1 MTSFRWY
8 ACCVTSIRASVP
20 RIGVSMATQNNITIN
35 DYSNEKSSFGVTSV
49 TANAGNLAAQQT
61 LAAALVAA
69 TEDLTIGEVVKQ
81 TQVLVILDSPAIP
94 TSPYAQR
101 ELKWLVSYIGDSSGK
116 TFSVE
121 IAAPDITDNVVPN
134 SDVADLTSTDWA
146 AFVTAF
152 EAYVR
157 SPDNGTETVTVVGAR
172 LVGRN
177 I

>member
-1 MTSFRWY
+1 
-8 ACCVTSIRASVP
+8 
-20 RIGVSMATQNNITIN
+20 MATLNNIQIT
-35 DYSNEKSSFGVTSV
+35 DYSNEKSSFGVTSI

-61 LAAALVAA
+61 LAATLVAA
-69 TEDLTIGEVVKQ
+69 VEDLTIGELTKQ
-81 TQVLVILDSPAIP
+81 AMSLVILDSPAIP
-94 TSPYAQR
+94 TNPYAQR
-101 ELKWLVSYIGDSSGK
+101 EMKWLVQYVGDASGK
-116 TFSVE
+116 TFSIE

-134 SDVADLTSTDWA
+134 SDIADLTSTDWA

>member
-1 MTSFRWY
+1 M
-8 ACCVTSIRASVP
+8 P
-20 RIGVSMATQNNITIN
+20 TQNTYQIT
-35 DYSNEKSSFGVTSV
+35 DYSNEKSSFSVTSV

-61 LAAALVAA
+61 LAADLAA
-69 TEDLTIGEVVKQ
+69 AVDDLTIGELTKQ
-81 TQVLVILDSPAIP
+81 QMALVILDAPAIP

-101 ELKWLVSYIGDSSGK
+101 EMKWLVSYQGNTSGK
-116 TFSVE
+116 LFSTE

-134 SDVADLTSTDWA
+134 SDVADLASDDWA

-152 EAYVR
+152 EAYVK
-157 SPDNGTETVTVVGAR
+157 SPDNGTEAVAVISAR

>member
-1 MTSFRWY
+1 
-8 ACCVTSIRASVP
+8 
-20 RIGVSMATQNNITIN
+20 MATQNSFQIT
-35 DYSNEKSSFGVTSV
+35 DYSNEKSSFGVTSI

-61 LAAALVAA
+61 AAAALAGAV
-69 TEDLTIGEVVKQ
+69 EDLTIGELTKQ
-81 TQVLVILDSPAIP
+81 SMNLVILDTPAIP

-101 ELKWLVSYIGDSSGK
+101 EMKWLVSYVGDSSGK
-116 TFSVE
+116 IFQVE

-134 SDVADLTSTDWA
+134 TDTADLASTDWS

-152 EAYVR
+152 ESYVR
-157 SPDNGTETVTVVGAR
+157 SPDNGTETVTVLGAR

>member
-1 MTSFRWY
+1 
-8 ACCVTSIRASVP
+8 
-20 RIGVSMATQNNITIN
+20 MATLNTIQIT

-61 LAAALVAA
+61 LAAALVGAVD
-69 TEDLTIGEVVKQ
+69 DLTIGELTKQ
-81 TQVLVILDSPAIP
+81 QMALIILDAPAIP
-94 TSPYAQR
+94 TDPYAQR
-101 ELKWLVSYIGDSSGK
+101 EMKWLVQYQGDDSGK
-116 TFSVE
+116 LFSIE

-134 SDVADLTSTDWA
+134 TDVADLTSDDWA

-152 EAYVR
+152 EAYVK
-157 SPDNGTETVTVVGAR
+157 SPDNGTEAVTVIGAR